1 MGNKYKILHDQKE
14 EIYDN
19 VFAYRIQALKDFD
32 DVKAGDIG
40 GYVQSEK
47 NLSQEGNC
55 WIYDNASVINNSIVL
70 ENAKIKNK
78 AYIADN
84 ARVYGNAVVS
94 DDPYIIGRANVFE
107 NAKISGSTYID
118 DDALIHGNSIIR
130 EYAEIGGKSNIYG
143 NSIIEGF
150 ARIYNSDI
158 EGYEYFDKNNNKH
171 YPGKVHIFEHTFV
184 FDSYVQGYDIEIT
197 RDIQNAEISHN
208 AKISSFVDG
217 AKIGYNGFIVDY
229 HMYWDLNVI
238 HTPFSGT
245 IYVGI
250 DGKLYYEHGL
260 IDNVLEDY
268 KEDLNSGFY
277 DRELTEQSL
286 NLIKSIYAKGI
297 RSGEIL

>member
-1 MGNKYKILHDQKE
+1 MGNKYKILYDQKE

-19 VFAYRIQALKDFD
+19 IFAYRIQALKDFD
-32 DVKAGDIG
+32 DVKSGDIG
-40 GYVQSEK
+40 GFVQSEK

-55 WIYDNASVINNSIVL
+55 WIYDNASAINDSIIL
-70 ENAKIKNK
+70 DNAKIKDK

-84 ARVYGNAVVS
+84 AIIYGNAIVL
-94 DDPYIIGRANVFE
+94 DEPYIIGRANVFE

-130 EYAEIGGKSNIYG
+130 ECAEVGGKSNICG

-150 ARIYNSDI
+150 ARVYNSDI
-158 EGYEYFDKNNNKH
+158 EGYEYFDKDSNE
-171 YPGKVHIFEHTFV
+171 YFPGKVHIFEHTFV
-184 FDSYVQGYDIEIT
+184 FDSYVRGYDIEIT
-197 RDIQNAEISHN
+197 RDIQNADIGAN

-245 IYVGI
+245 VYVGI
-250 DGKLYYEHGL
+250 DGKLYYERGL
-260 IDNVLEDY
+260 IDDVLKDY
-268 KEDLNSGFY
+268 EEELNSGFY

-286 NLIKSIYAKGI
+286 NLIKSIHAKGI
-297 RSGEIL
+297 RNGEIL